1 MSMAGRLM
9 GRMGRIAVKGTAKG
23 AGYAARGTAKGASY
37 MADPSKKL
45 AKRMGQGAVKGTG
58 QGASYMAGAGKR
70 LANDTAAGKYLKAHP
85 KLTVAGGLM
94 GAGAVSSRR
103 RGRGT
108 DRTRG
113 IPRGIYR
120 N

>member
-1 MSMAGRLM
+1 MAIPGFR
-9 GRMGRIAVKGTAKG
+9 RA
-23 AGYAARGTAKGASY
+23 
-37 MADPSKKL
+37 
-45 AKRMGQGAVKGTG
+45 QGAVMR
-58 QGASYMAGAGKR
+58 QASGDSTMAGVAKR
-70 LANDTAAGKYLKAHP
+70 IANDTAAGKFLKAHP
-85 KLTVAGGLM
+85 KLGAAGGLM
-94 GAGAVSSRR
+94 GAGALTSRR

>member
-1 MSMAGRLM
+1 MRNRFIG
-9 GRMGRIAVKGTAKG
+9 AVMRQG
-23 AGYAARGTAKGASY
+23 AGGNT
-37 MADPSKKL
+37 
-45 AKRMGQGAVKGTG
+45 V
-58 QGASYMAGAGKR
+58 AGMGKR
-70 LANDTAAGKYLKAHP
+70 IANDTAAGKFLKAHP
-85 KLTVAGGLM
+85 KLGAAGGLM
-94 GAGAVSSRR
+94 GAGALTSRR